1 MSSVANCSRAETV
14 AAPTPRLS
22 AVLDRNLFIAPP
34 ILPWSG
40 DVDETRMQTPYP
52 IRRRSILF
60 DDGDLT
66 ASPFHV
72 EPYPPR
78 KSGEQMVINSP
89 DLRRVEGV
97 YDRFLMSTTGVKR
110 VGKGYQSD
118 NLQPVHTAPSTLECK
133 PTNNNPLNFK
143 VFNSSRRA
151 MPQPVSSDDMW
162 GNPSVDELGVVA
174 CSASTS
180 RSSKEDSKNTA
191 TATLVRRAFKA
202 IVPGRTVSRRL
213 SRTIVA

>member
-1 MSSVANCSRAETV
+1 M
-14 AAPTPRLS
+14 
-22 AVLDRNLFIAPP
+22 FIAPP
-34 ILPWSG
+34 FMPWSG
-40 DVDETRMQTPYP
+40 DVDGADIQTPHP

-60 DDGDLT
+60 DDSDIT

-89 DLRRVEGV
+89 DQRRVEGV

-118 NLQPVHTAPSTLECK
+118 NLQPVPTASSTLECK
-133 PTNNNPLNFK
+133 PTSSNPRSFK
-143 VFNSSRRA
+143 VFNSSRRT

-162 GNPSVDELGVVA
+162 GNASVDELGVVA

-180 RSSKEDSKNTA
+180 RSSKEDGKNTA
-191 TATLVRRAFKA
+191 TAAIVLRAFKA

-213 SRTIVA
+213 SRTIIA

>member
-1 MSSVANCSRAETV
+1 
-14 AAPTPRLS
+14 
-22 AVLDRNLFIAPP
+22 NLFIAPP
-34 ILPWSG
+34 IPPRSSDL
-40 DVDETRMQTPYP
+40 DETGMQTPNP

-60 DDGDLT
+60 DDSDLT

-89 DLRRVEGV
+89 DRRRVEGV

-118 NLQPVHTAPSTLECK
+118 NLKPVHNNPPTLECK
-133 PTNNNPLNFK
+133 PTNNNPRNFK
-143 VFNSSRRA
+143 VFNSARRT
-151 MPQPVSSDDMW
+151 MPQPVSSDDLW
-162 GNPSVDELGVVA
+162 RNPSVDELGFVT
-174 CSASTS
+174 CSAATS
-180 RSSKEDSKNTA
+180 RSSKEESKNTA
-191 TATLVRRAFKA
+191 TATLVRRAIKA
-202 IVPGRTVSRRL
+202 IVPGRTTSRSL